1 MGWKRRFENRVD
13 VEKSVTPDPDSAES
27 ASGFKISVINNTVH
41 PVTDKKT
48 QERNAKVNI
57 LIST

>member
-13 VEKSVTPDPDSAES
+13 VEKSVTPDPDSVES
-27 ASGFKISVINNTVH
+27 ASGFKISVINNKVH